1 MARMSSAASWAYTAT
16 ATFWPRLGRDAW
28 SGVETF
34 GSPVQIACDYSAKA
48 ERVTDAKGV
57 EFVARALIYTER
69 SDIKQGD
76 RILIGSSIVSTPIAA
91 GAMEVRAVDRF
102 GDTLERKADDFR
114 VAC

>member
-1 MARMSSAASWAYTAT
+1 MSSAASWSYTAV
-16 ATFWPRLGRDAW
+16 ATLWPRLGRDEW
-28 SGVETF
+28 GGVETF
-34 GSPVQIACDYSAKA
+34 GPPATIRCDYSAKA

-76 RILIGSSIVSTPIAA
+76 RILIGVSTSPTPIVV

-102 GDTLERKADDFR
+102 GDTLERKADDYR